1 MLFVKPPKSCVPAVG
16 VQDHAV
22 KQDTYPV
29 VLSCNFHSWKHKATE
44 QGPREAAESPAL
56 KIIKTWLKTDLSKS
70 VPLQNL
76 TWFEQVIG
84 AKTCRGP
91 FPPGLLCN

>member
-1 MLFVKPPKSCVPAVG
+1 MLFVKPQKSCVPAVG

-22 KQDTYPV
+22 KQDTYPI
-29 VLSCNFHSWKHKATE
+29 VLSCNFHSCKHKATE

-56 KIIKTWLKTDLSKS
+56 EIIKTWLKRDLSKS

>member
-1 MLFVKPPKSCVPAVG
+1 MLFVKPPKSCGPALG
-16 VQDHAV
+16 VQNRAV
-22 KQDTYPV
+22 KQNSYLI

-44 QGPREAAESPAL
+44 HGPREAAESPAL
-56 KIIKTWLKTDLSKS
+56 EIIKTWLKRDLSKS
-70 VPLQNL
+70 APLQNL